1 MFAAANVEWSFA
13 VCFAFFFFGGGGL
26 PATDNPERE
35 AAEDRRKK
43 HDDDSHWTRVSDQSG
58 VVAGSVEKHPLAV

>member
-1 MFAAANVEWSFA
+1 MVVFSLF
-13 VCFAFFFFGGGGL
+13 CLFFFVRGGL